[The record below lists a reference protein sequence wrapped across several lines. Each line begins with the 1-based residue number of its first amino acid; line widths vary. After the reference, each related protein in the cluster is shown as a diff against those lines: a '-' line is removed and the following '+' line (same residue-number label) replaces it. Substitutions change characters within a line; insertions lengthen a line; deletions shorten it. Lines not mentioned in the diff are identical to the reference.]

1 MARVEVVGHQLRVQ
15 IEGMDKLWSL
25 KGRLEI
31 PLTHVTGAEADPEAV
46 RDWKGWR
53 GPGTHVP
60 AIVVAGTFHHQGD
73 REFWDVHDAAK
84 AVVIR
89 LTDERYAR
97 LVVGVD
103 DPAQTVAAIRQALGT
118 TGEGSEPVASHRAVV
133 EAYVEGFRRSD
144 HEAILAC
151 LTDDVEWVL
160 HGYRAL
166 RGKAAFDGEIESD
179 AAVGSPTLHLDRL
192 IEEGDTVVA
201 IGSGEMTLKEA
212 GRVAFVFA
220 EVFTFTGGRI
230 SRLETFHINLGG
242 R

>member
-1 MARVEVVGHQLRVQ
+1 
-15 IEGMDKLWSL
+15 
-25 KGRLEI
+25 
-31 PLTHVTGAEADPEAV
+31 
-46 RDWKGWR
+46 
-53 GPGTHVP
+53 
-60 AIVVAGTFHHQGD
+60 
-73 REFWDVHDAAK
+73 
-84 AVVIR
+84 
-89 LTDERYAR
+89 
-97 LVVGVD
+97 
-103 DPAQTVAAIRQALGT
+103 
-118 TGEGSEPVASHRAVV
+118 
-133 EAYVEGFRRSD
+133 VEGFRRGD

-151 LTDDVEWVL
+151 RTDDGEWVL
-160 HGYRAL
+160 HGYRTL

>member
-1 MARVEVVGHQLRVQ
+1 MG
-15 IEGMDKLWSL
+15 
-25 KGRLEI
+25 
-31 PLTHVTGAEADPEAV
+31 
-46 RDWKGWR
+46 
-53 GPGTHVP
+53 
-60 AIVVAGTFHHQGD
+60 
-73 REFWDVHDAAK
+73 
-84 AVVIR
+84 
-89 LTDERYAR
+89 
-97 LVVGVD
+97 
-103 DPAQTVAAIRQALGT
+103 
-118 TGEGSEPVASHRAVV
+118 SHRAVV

-166 RGKAAFDGEIESD
+166 QGKAAFDGEIESD

-212 GRVAFVFA
+212 GASPSSSPRSSPSPAAGSAGWRPSTSPRRPVTPKRRPRLGDVADAAPITNYSYQVA
-220 EVFTFTGGRI
+220 NDSGRPGGEMGADRDDTGDPRRDPRQQDQARRTVDRAARRWDGGGR
-230 SRLETFHINLGG
+230 RDAHAD